1 VGHLL
6 LVIRRGPFTL
16 PPSPLCSRTSGA
28 ATSLFAGIIFM
39 SVSFSCAPDPVKE
52 REIAALGGET
62 PGVPHGPL
70 HRPGQPCGLCHGADG
85 PDNPEFSLAGTLYRS
100 PSSRLPLAYATIH
113 FIDSTGEQHTVE
125 SNCAGNFYV
134 LRSEWSPSWPIWSK
148 IEYGDGVANPTTVV
162 EMTSAVFRE
171 TSCSTCHTDPAS
183 PSTVGHLYLAEDES
197 TLPET
202 PCR

>member
-1 VGHLL
+1 MGRLL
-6 LVIRRGPFTL
+6 LVV
-16 PPSPLCSRTSGA
+16 RT
-28 ATSLFAGIIFM
+28 GIIFIAL
-39 SVSFSCAPDPVKE
+39 SFSCAADPVRE

-85 PDNPEFSLAGTLYRS
+85 PDNPTFSLAGTLYRS
-100 PSSRLPLAYATIH
+100 PTSLEPFRNATIH
-113 FIDSTGEQHTVE
+113 FIDSTGDQRATK

-134 LRSEWSPSWPIWSK
+134 RSDEWTPSWPLWSK
-148 IEYGDGVANPTTVV
+148 VEYKDANGITKAA
-162 EMTSAVFRE
+162 EMSSAIFRE

-183 PSTVGHLYLAEDES
+183 PSTVGRLYVAEDEA

-202 PCR
+202 PCQ

>member
-1 VGHLL
+1 
-6 LVIRRGPFTL
+6 VIR
-16 PPSPLCSRTSGA
+16 
-28 ATSLFAGIIFM
+28 AGILLIVA
-39 SVSFSCAPDPVKE
+39 SLSCAADPVRE

-70 HRPGQPCGLCHGADG
+70 HRPGQPCGLCHGASG

-100 PSSRLPLAYATIH
+100 PSSRLPFANATIH
-113 FIDSTGEQHTVE
+113 FIDSTGEQRKTT

-134 LRSEWSPSWPIWSK
+134 RVDDWSPSWPVWSK
-148 IEYGDGVANPTTVV
+148 LEYVDIDGTTRMT
-162 EMTSAVFRE
+162 EMTTAIFRE

-183 PSTVGHLYLAEDES
+183 PSTVGHLYLAEDAM